1 MDLKTLLDT
10 PPWDWP
16 EGAGKMF
23 CEILR
28 DEQADQSDRLVA
40 AELAGDLTV
49 INDKLVD
56 ALLSI
61 VHRGDQPEQLRAKA
75 AISLG
80 PVLEQVETAFEIPD
94 DVPITQR
101 TFRRIKASLRKLYLD
116 GSVPKEVR
124 RRILEASVR
133 APQDY
138 WHWEAIRA
146 AYFSEDK
153 EWKLT
158 AVFSM
163 RWVRGFDDQILEA
176 LESADP
182 EIQYEAVC
190 AAGNWELDAA
200 WSHVAALVTSKGTQ
214 KPLLLT
220 AIAAVAS
227 IRPREAGDILLDLT
241 DGDDEDIVEA
251 ANEAMAMAEGTSEE
265 DEDGEGDA
273 GGWIN

>member
-23 CEILR
+23 CGILR
-28 DEQADQSDRLVA
+28 GERADESDRLVA
-40 AELAGDLTV
+40 AELAGDLIV
-49 INDKLVD
+49 INDELVD

-61 VHRGDQPEQLRAKA
+61 VRRGDQPEQMRARA

-94 DVPITQR
+94 DAPITQR
-101 TFRRIKASLRKLYLD
+101 TFRRIKESLRELYLD

-133 APQDY
+133 APQD

-146 AYFSEDK
+146 AYCSEDK
-153 EWKLT
+153 AWRLT

-163 RWVRGFDDQILEA
+163 RWVRGFDDRILDSLA
-176 LESADP
+176 SADP

-200 WSHVAALVTSKGTQ
+200 WSHVAALVTCKGTQ
-214 KPLLLT
+214 KPLPLA
-220 AIAAVAS
+220 AIAAAAG
-227 IRPREAGDILLDLT
+227 IRPHEAGNILLDLT
-241 DGDDEDIVEA
+241 DADDEDIVEA
-251 ANEAMAMAEGTSEE
+251 AKEAMVLAEGTSEE
-265 DEDGEGDA
+265 DEDGEEDA
-273 GGWIN
+273 RGWVN